1 MNDPTG
7 GTPVQ
12 IYRPH
17 AEPAPLHMH
26 LYGGVW
32 VIGNLVTHDADC
44 REICVAAEFDPLRDK
59 GEA

>member
-1 MNDPTG
+1 
-7 GTPVQ
+7 
-12 IYRPH
+12 
-17 AEPAPLHMH
+17 MH